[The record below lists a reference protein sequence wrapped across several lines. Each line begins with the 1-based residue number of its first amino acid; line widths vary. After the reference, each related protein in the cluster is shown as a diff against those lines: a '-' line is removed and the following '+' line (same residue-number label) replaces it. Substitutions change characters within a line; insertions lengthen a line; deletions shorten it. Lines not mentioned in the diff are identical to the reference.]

1 MYVLMRYVCKW
12 NAKLNKDWD
21 AAAAVAATRAAA
33 DWTDWNK

>member
-21 AAAAVAATRAAA
+21 AAAAATRAAA
-33 DWTDWNK
+33 DWTD